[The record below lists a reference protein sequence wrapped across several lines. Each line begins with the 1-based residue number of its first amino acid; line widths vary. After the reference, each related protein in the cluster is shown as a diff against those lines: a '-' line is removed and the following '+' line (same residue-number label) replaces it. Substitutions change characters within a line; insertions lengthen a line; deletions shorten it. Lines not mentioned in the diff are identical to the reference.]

1 MEIKNY
7 ADIAKIL
14 NEELKRQQD
23 HAELIASENIVSEN
37 ILKIAGSV
45 LTNKYAE
52 GYPAHRYYG
61 GCEVVDKL
69 EQAAIDYAK
78 KIYNADHANVQPHSG
93 SQANAAA
100 YLAILQTGDKIL
112 AMNLDAGGHLTHGH
126 PLNFSGKTY
135 NFISYGVHNDDELI
149 DYEYIEKIT
158 LKEKPK
164 LIVAGASAYS
174 RIID

>member
-1 MEIKNY
+1 
-7 ADIAKIL
+7 
-14 NEELKRQQD
+14 
-23 HAELIASENIVSEN
+23 
-37 ILKIAGSV
+37 
-45 LTNKYAE
+45 
-52 GYPAHRYYG
+52 
-61 GCEVVDKL
+61 
-69 EQAAIDYAK
+69 
-78 KIYNADHANVQPHSG
+78 
-93 SQANAAA
+93 
-100 YLAILQTGDKIL
+100 LQTGDKIL

-174 RIID
+174 RTID